1 MSAGP
6 DEPTTHLGDDAAWT
20 RRVGTGLFA
29 AVTAYALAVVMMGL
43 VFASSPPPRLLE
55 GMADFQQGRA
65 LYQWG
70 FVGASMLAPSFVA
83 MLVLLAAASDVPTSS
98 VRRTVAT
105 VLLGA
110 YVAAASFA
118 YTSQYTFFPEMVDR
132 DPAGAAIWYFHD
144 DESIPY
150 AVDLVGYTLLGL
162 AALLLASVLAERGR
176 RWLAGWLAGMG
187 ALSIVA
193 FMLFAAGA
201 GALGGV
207 LSLSSAALT
216 LPIAVC
222 AIIEGRRLRVKPNH
236 IGQAEAR
243 TQP

>member
-1 MSAGP
+1 
-6 DEPTTHLGDDAAWT
+6 
-20 RRVGTGLFA
+20 VGAGLFA
-29 AVTAYALAVVMMGL
+29 AVAAYAVAMVMMGL

-70 FVGASMLAPSFVA
+70 FVGASMLAPSFVS
-83 MLVLLAAASDVPTSS
+83 MLLLLAAGSGVPTSS
-98 VRRTVAT
+98 TRRAVAT

-118 YTSQYTFFPEMVDR
+118 YTSQYTFFPRLVDR
-132 DPAGAAIWYFHD
+132 DPAAAAIWYFHD

-150 AVDLVGYTLLGL
+150 AVDLVGYTLLGF

-187 ALSIVA
+187 SLSIAA
-193 FMLFAAGA
+193 FVLYAAGA
-201 GALGGV
+201 GAPAGV
-207 LSLSSAALT
+207 LSLSSALLT
-216 LPIAVC
+216 VPVAAC
-222 AIIEGRRLRVKPNH
+222 AIVEGRRLRAKPDH
-236 IGQAEAR
+236 IGR
-243 TQP
+243 PM